1 MKKILA
7 LVLAVVMVM
16 AMIACGGSTAP
27 ANTASDTKTETKTE
41 TKTDTAAAP
50 AAEAKSYQ
58 LIGKYEEEG
67 GYAATINGAFLCNLN
82 ADGSAVIDRYKF
94 AAYNSSP
101 AAENPTYEANFMTGT
116 WKSVE
121 KDGIES
127 LQIKV
132 ACHDASG
139 AESNAGTFYA
149 NEVAGEWSFDLNF
162 PIVIGAG
169 YTRTATLSGTEEKK
183 IADADAFIQA
193 YKLEFVA
200 PEHVGEF
207 TSVDGAAAYLIE
219 DGTLVLY
226 YNFAKV
232 ADGKWSND
240 GALAIEIGGNPVEV
254 AVDGNAASFTYSMDR
269 GDGNM
274 VDFNLACAD
283 ISALGSVEA
292 PEPAAP
298 AEDAP
303 YAAKVDLGGQSFDA
317 TLVLNEDGTA
327 AFTAAVTMNVKYT
340 KVGKAVVL
348 EQDGELEGYG
358 AQIFPNV
365 PHAWLLNDET
375 KEMTALK
382 GAYLVNGALAFYLT
396 DDTAMTAEYIEY
408 NFGKDGFTYVLSEDG
423 KTLTVTA
430 PDAETLGAFAQV
442 WDGMG
447 GETWNLDGTTATKA
461 E

>member
-41 TKTDTAAAP
+41 TKTDAAAAP

-58 LIGKYEEEG
+58 LTGVYEEEG
-67 GYAATINGAFLCNLN
+67 ANAGMLNAWFLLNLN
-82 ADGSAVIDRYKF
+82 ADGTAVADRYQYAQF
-94 AAYNSSP
+94 NDAP
-101 AAENPTYEANFMTGT
+101 AAENPTYQASYMSGT
-116 WKSVE
+116 WKEVE
-121 KDGIES
+121 KDGVAC
-127 LQIKV
+127 LQIKL
-132 ACHDASG
+132 AHIDDAGNS
-139 AESNAGTFYA
+139 SNDQTAYA
-149 NEVAGEWSFDLNF
+149 YDIAGEYSFDLTF
-162 PIVIGAG
+162 PVVPGMS
-169 YTRTATLSGTEEKK
+169 YTRIAPMSGTEEKVF
-183 IADADAFIQA
+183 ADADAFIQA
-193 YKLEFVA
+193 KKLDFVA
-200 PEHVGEF
+200 PEHVVAFEGDNA
-207 TSVDGAAAYLIE
+207 TLYVQADGKALMYVGK
-219 DGTLVLY
+219 D
-226 YNFAKV
+226 KV
-232 ADGKWSND
+232 ADGKWTND

-348 EQDGELEGYG
+348 EQDGELEGYA
-358 AQIFPNV
+358 AQIFPAV

-396 DDTAMTAEYIEY
+396 DDTAMTAEYVEY

-430 PDAETLGAFAQV
+430 PDAEALGAFAQV
-442 WDGMG
+442 WDAMG

>member
-41 TKTDTAAAP
+41 TKTDAAAAP

-207 TSVDGAAAYLIE
+207 TSEDGVAAYLIE

-240 GALAIEIGGNPVEV
+240 GALKISLGDEEVEV
-254 AVDGNAASFTYSMDR
+254 KTEGNKASFDYTRDR
-269 GDGNM
+269 GDGEM
-274 VDFNLACAD
+274 MTSTLVCED
-283 ISALGSVEA
+283 ISTLPA
-292 PEPAAP
+292 PEVVAP

-358 AQIFPNV
+358 AQIFPAV

-396 DDTAMTAEYIEY
+396 DDTAMTAEYVEY

-430 PDAETLGAFAQV
+430 PDAEALGAFAQV
-442 WDGMG
+442 WDAMG